1 MRVAVSESVSQGHR
15 CLIMM
20 MTMIIISIG
29 NVIRHCQEN
38 FDDDGTALDLSLR
51 QLLEDLL
58 VLLRDMI

>member
-29 NVIRHCQEN
+29 NVIRQEN

-58 VLLRDMI
+58 ALLRDMI